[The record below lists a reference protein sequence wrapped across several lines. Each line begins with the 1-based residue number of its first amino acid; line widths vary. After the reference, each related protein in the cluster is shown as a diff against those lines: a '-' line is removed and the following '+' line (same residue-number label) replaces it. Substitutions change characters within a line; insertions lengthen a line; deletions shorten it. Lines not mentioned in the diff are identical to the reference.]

1 MSKTMM
7 LGLVILAAFIIV
19 LILTRGNT
27 SIVLFT
33 TTTTVRTSFALL
45 GAAGVGIVVGTL
57 LRK

>member
-7 LGLVILAAFIIV
+7 LGLVILAAFIVV

-27 SIVLFT
+27 NIVLFT
-33 TTTTVRTSFALL
+33 TTTTMRTSFALL